1 MKTLNLCNC
10 SQLHG
15 TGYLEGKLGMY
26 GKAAKRERE
35 QDNSCCSRS
44 QGLMED
50 SKYIG
55 RGEPSPKGWELATEP
70 VWLLSRRLVYLRK
83 LQVLEEQWASPW
95 SERSTLSG
103 GDNG

>member
-1 MKTLNLCNC
+1 MKTLHLCNC

-55 RGEPSPKGWELATEP
+55 RGEPFPQ
-70 VWLLSRRLVYLRK
+70 RLGTCHRTCSVA
-83 LQVLEEQWASPW
+83 QQEASVSQETAGPG
-95 SERSTLSG
+95 RTVGFTLV
-103 GDNG
+103 